1 MKKIII
7 LIVVVVVLAGGYAII
22 RASSLDSNSSEPL
35 AQETTH
41 VQQQRTQPPASIVR
55 KEPVKP
61 LAPDFTLKD
70 LNNGTITLSSYQGDK
85 PVVLDF
91 FATWCPNCQRDMP
104 ILSSLYDK
112 YKDEVEVIGVNMQ
125 ESKST
130 VDQFRRSYNISFPI
144 VLDPGRIAL
153 KSYGIFYTNVHVLIN
168 KKGEVVRTIPGDI
181 RESDIESLLES

>member
-1 MKKIII
+1 MSCRDVSVIRLDIHHEKTLYQSVSTNKKIMKTII
-7 LIVVVVVLAGGYAII
+7 IFIAAVVVIAGGYAII
-22 RASSLDSNSSEPL
+22 RSTSSDSNSSEPL

-112 YKDEVEVIGVNMQ
+112 YKDEVEVIGVNMHLYIKMLHLEEVWVQ
-125 ESKST
+125 IY
-130 VDQFRRSYNISFPI
+130 QHGNLLII
-144 VLDPGRIAL
+144 VTAL
-153 KSYGIFYTNVHVLIN
+153 
-168 KKGEVVRTIPGDI
+168 
-181 RESDIESLLES
+181 LLVGTAQ